1 MLIYPKLGPWTKGM
15 NTLKRA
21 ETLEDEEARNIVN
34 FDVDDAGKVQLR
46 QGRTKVYAGN
56 IVKDTFWSEGDISL
70 FVEDGD
76 LKILNTDFTAT
87 LLRSGVGYSPMRYV
101 LVNGLVYYTN
111 GVVTGIVR
119 EGSSESWGVKAPSQ
133 QPALSAANSSGSL
146 SAGYYQ
152 VAVTFISPT
161 GEESGTGLSAEVQVE
176 EGDSID
182 VSAIP
187 QPPAGHTMRLYV
199 SAANGEKLHSL
210 ASLIPGQVSYR
221 ITQVANQTGRVLET
235 QFGDAPPAG
244 NLLEYHDGRIYIGAG
259 NIVWVTEPLRYGL
272 VKRTKGFFMFGGQ
285 AVTMIKSVQDGIYIA
300 ADKTYFLTGID
311 TPEMENR
318 DVLPYGSID
327 CQPIEVERTTEGVI
341 RVAWWS
347 ERGICVGARGGAVTN
362 IMEDKVAVSKFK
374 RGALLF
380 REHDGIRQIIACLQ
394 DGTQSTYAVS
404 DYVVDETARRGNA
417 I

>member
-1 MLIYPKLGPWTKGM
+1 M

-34 FDVDDAGKVQLR
+34 FDIDDAGKVRVR

-101 LVNGLVYYTN
+101 VVNNVVYYTN

-119 EGSSESWGVKAPSQ
+119 DGLNEPWGVIAPSQ

-146 SAGYYQ
+146 SAGVYQ

-161 GEESGTGLSAEVQVE
+161 GEESGTGLSAEVEVE
-176 EGDSID
+176 AGGSIEL
-182 VSAIP
+182 SAIP
-187 QPPAGHTMRLYV
+187 QPPAGHTMRIYV

-210 ASLIPGQVSYR
+210 AQLIPGQVFYR
-221 ITQVANQTGRVLET
+221 ITSVANQTSRVLET
-235 QFGDAPPAG
+235 QFGMAPPPG
-244 NLLEYHDGRIYIGAG
+244 TQLEYHDGMIFIVDG
-259 NIVWVTEPLRYGL
+259 NVVWYTEPLRYGL
-272 VKRTKGFFMFGGQ
+272 VKRMKAFFLFGGP
-285 AVTMIKSVQDGIYIA
+285 VTMIKSVQDGLFIA
-300 ADKTYFLTGID
+300 ADKTYFLVGIGTD
-311 TPEMENR
+311 ELELR
-318 DVLPYGSID
+318 DVLPYGAID
-327 CQPIEVERTTEGVI
+327 CQPIEIERTTEGVI
-341 RVAWWS
+341 RIAWWS
-347 ERGICVGARGGAVTN
+347 ERGVCIGERGGVVTN
-362 IMEDKVAVSKFK
+362 LMEDKVAVSKFK

-380 REHDGIRQIIACLQ
+380 REYDGIRQIIACLQ
-394 DGTQSTYAVS
+394 DGTESTYAAS
-404 DYVVDETARRGNA
+404 DYVTDETARRGNA

>member
-34 FDVDDAGKVQLR
+34 FDIDDAGKARVR

-101 LVNGLVYYTN
+101 VVNNVVYYTN

-119 EGSSESWGVKAPSQ
+119 DGLNEPWGVIAPSQ

-146 SAGYYQ
+146 SAGVYQ

-161 GEESGTGLSAEVQVE
+161 GEESGTGLSAEVEVE
-176 EGDSID
+176 AGGSIEL
-182 VSAIP
+182 SAIP
-187 QPPAGHTMRLYV
+187 QPPAGHTMRIYV

-210 ASLIPGQVSYR
+210 VQLIPGQVFYR
-221 ITQVANQTGRVLET
+221 ITSVANQTSRVLET
-235 QFGDAPPAG
+235 QFGMAPPPG
-244 NLLEYHDGRIYIGAG
+244 TQLEYHDGMIFIVDG
-259 NIVWVTEPLRYGL
+259 NVVWHTEPLRYGL
-272 VKRTKGFFMFGGQ
+272 VKRMKAFFLFGGP
-285 AVTMIKSVQDGIYIA
+285 VTMIKSVQDGLFIA
-300 ADKTYFLTGID
+300 ADKTYFLVGIGTD
-311 TPEMENR
+311 ELELR
-318 DVLPYGSID
+318 DVLPYGAID
-327 CQPIEVERTTEGVI
+327 CQPIEIERTTEGVI
-341 RVAWWS
+341 RIAWWS
-347 ERGICVGARGGAVTN
+347 ERGVCIGERGGVVTN
-362 IMEDKVAVSKFK
+362 LMEDKVAVSKFK

-380 REHDGIRQIIACLQ
+380 REYDGIRQIIACLQ
-394 DGTQSTYAVS
+394 DGTESTYAVS
-404 DYVVDETARRGNA
+404 DYVTDETARRGNA